1 MAGRDLG
8 EVRRRR
14 RRFPAAAR
22 LLMLKVFW
30 DKFNIEFG
38 FLLLKEYLCKFLPAN
53 LYLLN

>member
-22 LLMLKVFW
+22 LLVLKVFW
-30 DKFNIEFG
+30 SKFYLSLG
-38 FLLLKEYLCKFLPAN
+38 FQPM
-53 LYLLN
+53 LNVDEAHGI